1 MKWRCKELS
10 LTISHDTVKASRQRS
25 GFPAWSPHADWRW
38 HPACHEPFS
47 SSAPSHVSIR
57 SFDNGD
63 QLCESTSHL
72 PINDSVAIAQP
83 EMADSEPL
91 IAARENLENV
101 SESQYDSLLGQERAE
116 QSDEELVADNKRKQL
131 LAYLRTR
138 DFWIVL
144 LLGYVIVLQACY
156 EST

>member
-1 MKWRCKELS
+1 
-10 LTISHDTVKASRQRS
+10 
-25 GFPAWSPHADWRW
+25 
-38 HPACHEPFS
+38 
-47 SSAPSHVSIR
+47 
-57 SFDNGD
+57 
-63 QLCESTSHL
+63 
-72 PINDSVAIAQP
+72 
-83 EMADSEPL
+83 MADSEPL